1 MPKCRGHLLGQP
13 LRDGPLHQPI
23 SMNRL
28 DIGLKEHGRLS
39 TTFSI
44 TAASG
49 VRGGEPEGLGNWVDG
64 GVEGGRLR
72 CSVY

>member
-1 MPKCRGHLLGQP
+1 
-13 LRDGPLHQPI
+13 
-23 SMNRL
+23 MNRL